1 MRIFFAAI
9 MMVCGLATASYA
21 DDAPKAQVFVD
32 KVASDV
38 LLLVKDEKI
47 TIEDKKSKLNK
58 VFVDVVDVPYVAK
71 FVLGRHW
78 RTATPAQQQAYL
90 SAYGPFLINN
100 YVARLTK
107 YTGQTFKITG
117 SQAAGDAYIVSMKL
131 LDPKGPPILV
141 DYRVRQDAGDVFKVI
156 DIVVEGVSLLATQ
169 RSEFNSVVSN
179 NGVDFL
185 IQALQKKAN
194 G

>member
-1 MRIFFAAI
+1 VRILLSTLMILSA
-9 MMVCGLATASYA
+9 LAFPAFA

-32 KVASDV
+32 KVAGDV
-38 LLLVKDEKI
+38 LALVKNEALPI
-47 TIEDKKSKLNK
+47 ADKKAKLNQ

-78 RTATPAQQQAYL
+78 RTAAPAQQDAYL

-107 YTGQTFKITG
+107 YTGQTYKITD
-117 SQAAGDAYIVSMKL
+117 ARADGDAYVVSMHL

-141 DYRVRQDAGDVFKVI
+141 DYRVRQDVKTTFKVI
-156 DIVVEGVSLLATQ
+156 DIIVEGVSLLATQ
-169 RSEFNSVVSN
+169 RSEFNSVVSAHN
-179 NGVDFL
+179 LDFL
-185 IQALQKKAN
+185 IQALQKKAK

>member
-1 MRIFFAAI
+1 VRKFLAI
-9 MMVCGLATASYA
+9 MMVWLGLVAPAYA
-21 DDAPKAQVFVD
+21 DDAPKAQIFVD

-38 LLLVKDEKI
+38 LVLVQDEKI
-47 TIEDKKSKLNK
+47 AVEDKKSKLNK
-58 VFVDVVDVPYVAK
+58 VFIDVVDVAYVAK

-117 SQAAGDAYIVSMKL
+117 SQPTGDAYIVSTQL

>member
-58 VFVDVVDVPYVAK
+58 VFVDVVDVPHVAK